1 MRFCLAFQPHSTNLF
16 RPVFMLA
23 IKIHARRLNYTLA
36 STRAIIALFS
46 SNSKLQISEIKTN
59 VISCIHIN
67 IRIVLNKFF
76 LLSKIRSNGEKYF
89 EKSRNFLFFSSSY
102 LRGHT
107 SSKPTFSR
115 NSFTR
120 PIREQQ
126 MRNLTVHK
134 TAR

>member
-36 STRAIIALFS
+36 GRVHAQLSHSFPRILNYKYPKLKYII
-46 SNSKLQISEIKTN
+46 
-59 VISCIHIN
+59 VYIN